1 MNFSFGVLEYYLI
14 AANIIGFILYG
25 VNMFL
30 YNHTANG
37 QIDAVLTIVSFL
49 GGSLG
54 IVLFILLFDRKSVKE
69 NMMSRVFVASLLVIQ
84 VVAYL
89 FFKSRHGQE
98 LHFAFWEFFAQHK
111 VLTLYLI
118 TINIVTLIAFGID
131 KIRAL
136 EKAIKTLEN
145 KNSDW
150 IRRIRIITLLGLA
163 FAGGSVGALLAMYAF
178 RHKTKI
184 DYFTVGIPLI
194 MIMQAVVIFYL
205 MNV

>member
-37 QIDAVLTIVSFL
+37 QIDAVLTIVSLL

-69 NMMSRVFVASLLVIQ
+69 NMMSRVFVACVLVIQ

-89 FFKSRHGQE
+89 FIKNRHGQE
-98 LHFAFWEFFAQHK
+98 IHFAFWEFFAQHK
-111 VLTLYLI
+111 FLIVYLL

-131 KIRAL
+131 KINAA
-136 EKAIKTLEN
+136 EHK
-145 KNSDW
+145 S
-150 IRRIRIITLLGLA
+150 RIRIITLLGLA
-163 FAGGSVGALLAMYAF
+163 FIGGSIGGLVAMYAF
-178 RHKTKI
+178 RHKTSK

-194 MIMQAVVIFYL
+194 MIMQAIVIFYF
-205 MNV
+205 MNL

>member
-25 VNMFL
+25 INMFL

-37 QIDAVLTIVSFL
+37 QIDAVLTIVSLL

-69 NMMSRVFVASLLVIQ
+69 NMMSRVFVACVLVIQ

-89 FFKSRHGQE
+89 FIKSRHGQAI
-98 LHFAFWEFFAQHK
+98 HFAFWEFFAQHK
-111 VLTLYLI
+111 LLIIYLVI
-118 TINIVTLIAFGID
+118 INIVTMMAFGID
-131 KIRAL
+131 KIKAL
-136 EKAIKTLEN
+136 EKRVKTLEH
-145 KNSDW
+145 KNSDR
-150 IRRIRIITLLGLA
+150 IVRIRIITLLGLA
-163 FAGGSVGALLAMYAF
+163 FAGGSVGALVAMYAF
-178 RHKTKI
+178 RHKTSK

-194 MIMQAVVIFYL
+194 MIMQTVVIFYL
-205 MNV
+205 MNL

>member
-37 QIDAVLTIVSFL
+37 QIDAVLTIASFL

-54 IVLFILLFDRKSVKE
+54 IVLFILLFDRKSEKE
-69 NMMSRVFVASLLVIQ
+69 NMMSRVFVASILVIQ
-84 VVAYL
+84 VVAYV
-89 FFKSRHGQE
+89 FSKGRNGQE
-98 LHFAFWEFFAQHK
+98 IHFAFWKFFAQHK
-111 VLTLYLI
+111 LLIVYLL

-131 KIRAL
+131 KINAA
-136 EKAIKTLEN
+136 EHK
-145 KNSDW
+145 S
-150 IRRIRIITLLGLA
+150 RIRIITLLGLA
-163 FAGGSVGALLAMYAF
+163 FIGGSVGGLVAMYAF

-205 MNV
+205 MNL